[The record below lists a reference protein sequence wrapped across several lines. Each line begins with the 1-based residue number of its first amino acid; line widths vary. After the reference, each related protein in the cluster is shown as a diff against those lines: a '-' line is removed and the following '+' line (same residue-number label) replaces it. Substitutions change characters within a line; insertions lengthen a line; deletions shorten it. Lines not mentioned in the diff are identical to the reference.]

1 MVKISLD
8 SENLLID
15 WVSFNLKS
23 LVDSKIIAGR
33 LSKYFIPH
41 IKRHTSLTLK
51 FFTSITNQSNICHL
65 WDFFLIIEKSL
76 EHLKYLFKIKNISMY
91 SLLST

>member
-8 SENLLID
+8 SENLLVD

-41 IKRHTSLTLK
+41 IMINGLPEIAFHSLRKRYKVFIH
-51 FFTSITNQSNICHL
+51 Q
-65 WDFFLIIEKSL
+65 
-76 EHLKYLFKIKNISMY
+76 
-91 SLLST
+91 